1 MMMVVVVVGGGG
13 SGDGD
18 DGDDDDDDN
27 DGGDGVK
34 LSNDGQ
40 PVVIQA
46 DSYQQRLQDRDDD
59 DDRMNGWHMV
69 RMFLHKI
76 GKEEEDESESMSI

>member
-1 MMMVVVVVGGGG
+1 MQQRHPRTSNQSSYSPIHINRVCRTGMMMMVVVGG

-18 DGDDDDDDN
+18 DGDN

-59 DDRMNGWHMV
+59 DDRMNG
-69 RMFLHKI
+69 
-76 GKEEEDESESMSI
+76 